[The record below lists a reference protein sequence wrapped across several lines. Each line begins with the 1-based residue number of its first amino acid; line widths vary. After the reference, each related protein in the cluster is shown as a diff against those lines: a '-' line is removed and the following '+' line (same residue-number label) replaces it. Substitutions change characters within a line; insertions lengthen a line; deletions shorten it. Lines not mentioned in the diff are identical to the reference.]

1 MNRRGASLAIN
12 VVIMFVIGILVL
24 IGLMALY
31 GNTFAAVEEQL
42 NDCSPP
48 EHQCAYFWDKPPA
61 EAGSRWVMAK
71 PFILKPMEGCKRG
84 QSCFAK
90 QPLSG
95 GGGGRGGG
103 GTQPPD
109 VDAQILDKV
118 TGNPVPEDFE
128 IIAGTTYIWKL
139 KSAHRLAGR
148 CEAEIRNNEGQRIPF
163 NGVLTKEIANCG
175 DPDCHEGEGGSSDC
189 FFFRIPSEKATEVPF
204 AFHFTVYDV
213 TAPTREVK
221 SVTRILHV
229 FPDPDYTGPPL
240 GDTTPPPRPATIQ
253 AYHWIAPSGGTDRW
267 GVAFSPV
274 DAADLDF
281 YTVYWVATSGEKR
294 DNVRPGQL
302 LSHTPTRTSPSCRYP
317 TSLTNAMA
325 YSDVAALSL
334 RTGTRITRAGCP
346 EAIYFV
352 TDEASSS
359 FMVTTTDR
367 RGNNFPRDNPAFWE
381 PVLHVTSD

>member
-1 MNRRGASLAIN
+1 MDRRGDTNLMGFVLAAVLTLFILVGALAI
-12 VVIMFVIGILVL
+12 
-24 IGLMALY
+24 Y
-31 GNTFAAVEEQL
+31 GNVFEGVESQL
-42 NDCSPP
+42 NDCNPP

-84 QSCFAK
+84 QNRYAK
-90 QPLSG
+90 QPLEPRSG
-95 GGGGRGGG
+95 GGGGGG

-109 VDAQILDKV
+109 VDAQILDKI
-118 TGNPVPEDFE
+118 TGEPVPEDFE
-128 IIAGTTYIWKL
+128 IIAGTTYSWKL

-148 CEAEIRNNEGQRIPF
+148 CEAEIRNKDGLRIPF
-163 NGVLTKEIANCG
+163 NGVLTHEIANCG
-175 DPDCHEGEGGSSDC
+175 DPDCHEGEGSSSDC

-213 TAPTREVK
+213 TQPTREVK

-240 GDTTPPPRPATIQ
+240 GDTTPPPRPATIR

-274 DAADLDF
+274 TAADLDF
-281 YTVYWVATSGEKR
+281 YTVYWIPPGGER
-294 DNVRPGQL
+294 RTNVRPGQL
-302 LSHTPTRTSPSCRYP
+302 LSHTPQRTSTSCRYP

-325 YSDVAALSL
+325 YQDVAALTL

-346 EAIYFV
+346 EVIYFV

-359 FMVTTTDR
+359 FTVTTTDR
-367 RGNNFPRDNPAFWE
+367 RGNMYPRDVWE
-381 PVLHVTSD
+381 PVFDVTS